1 MRVNLLYESHCKF
14 TPPLEISKFLAKKLI
29 VRGKISVYYINMR
42 DGTTINRCDNLG
54 WGCQR
59 DVKRWKRCRGQQQII
74 SCHIAFNSRLS

>member
-42 DGTTINRCDNLG
+42 DGTTINPCDNLG
-54 WGCQR
+54 
-59 DVKRWKRCRGQQQII
+59 
-74 SCHIAFNSRLS
+74 